1 MKVIL
6 IQGAKNTGKTTLCN
20 RIDEWLQNNRIYE
33 QQQLISNR
41 KNGQKSPIKEIT
53 KIEVIKQ
60 ILPNNDFYAVYD
72 IQFSTKKNEPVIVEN
87 EPVIIE
93 NKRVIINT
101 LSDNNE
107 ITVFEDFY
115 NNNKNNGYDI
125 FITTIRGGGS
135 PKKVIKEFYE
145 KELKSISLPP
155 KASGIINLSKN
166 PITNVVE
173 SYAMLY
179 YEFIPLFEKLI

>member
-6 IQGAKNTGKTTLCN
+6 IQGKANTGKTTLCN

-33 QQQLISNR
+33 LQQLISDR
-41 KNGQKSPIKEIT
+41 KNGQKFPIKEIT

-72 IQFSTKKNEPVIVEN
+72 IQFSTKG
-87 EPVIIE
+87 

-135 PKKVIKEFYE
+135 SQKVKVIKEFYE
-145 KELKSISLPP
+145 KELNSISLPP
-155 KASGIINLSKN
+155 KPSGIINLSKN

>member
-33 QQQLISNR
+33 LQQLISDR
-41 KNGQKSPIKEIT
+41 KNGQNSSIKEIT
-53 KIEVIKQ
+53 KIEVIKR

-72 IQFSTKKNEPVIVEN
+72 IQFSTKG
-87 EPVIIE
+87 

-101 LSDNNE
+101 LSDYSK
-107 ITVFEDFY
+107 ITEFEDFY
-115 NNNKNNGYDI
+115 NNNKNNNNYDV
-125 FITTIRGGGS
+125 FITTIRDKGA
-135 PKKVIKEFYE
+135 PKKAIENFCE
-145 KELKSISLPP
+145 EELKKINSPTQT
-155 KASGIINLSKN
+155 KEIIDLSKN

>member
-6 IQGAKNTGKTTLCN
+6 IQGKANTGKTTLCN
-20 RIDEWLQNNRIYE
+20 RIDEWLLNNRIYE
-33 QQQLISNR
+33 LQQLINNR
-41 KNGQKSPIKEIT
+41 KNGQNFSIKEIT

-72 IQFSTKKNEPVIVEN
+72 IQSSKK
-87 EPVIIE
+87 E

-101 LSDNNE
+101 LSDYSK
-107 ITVFEDFY
+107 ITKFVNFY
-115 NNNKNNGYDI
+115 NNNKNKGYDI
-125 FITTIRGGGS
+125 FITTIRDEGR
-135 PKKVIKEFYE
+135 PKEVIEEFYE
-145 KELKSISLPP
+145 KELKSINLPTKP
-155 KASGIINLSKN
+155 NGIINLNKN

>member
-6 IQGAKNTGKTTLCN
+6 IQGKANTGKTTLCN
-20 RIDEWLQNNRIYE
+20 RIDEWLLNNRIYE
-33 QQQLISNR
+33 LQQLINNR
-41 KNGQKSPIKEIT
+41 KNGQNFSIKEIT

-72 IQFSTKKNEPVIVEN
+72 IQFSIGG
-87 EPVIIE
+87 

-101 LSDNNE
+101 LSDYNT
-107 ITVFEDFY
+107 ITKFVNFY
-115 NNNKNNGYDI
+115 NNNKNKGYDI
-125 FITTIRGGGS
+125 FITTIRDEGR
-135 PKKVIKEFYE
+135 PKEVIEEFYE
-145 KELKSISLPP
+145 KELKSINLPTKP
-155 KASGIINLSKN
+155 NGIINLNKN

-179 YEFIPLFEKLI
+179 YEFISLFEKLI

>member
-6 IQGAKNTGKTTLCN
+6 IQGKANTGKTTLCN

-33 QQQLISNR
+33 LQQLISDR

-72 IQFSTKKNEPVIVEN
+72 IQFYDIQSSKK
-87 EPVIIE
+87 E

-101 LSDNNE
+101 LSDLKE
-107 ITVFEDFY
+107 ITKFEDFY

>member
-6 IQGAKNTGKTTLCN
+6 IQGKANTGKTTLCN
-20 RIDEWLQNNRIYE
+20 RIDEWLLNNRIYE
-33 QQQLISNR
+33 LQQLINNR
-41 KNGQKSPIKEIT
+41 KNGQNFSIKEIT

-72 IQFSTKKNEPVIVEN
+72 IQFSTGG
-87 EPVIIE
+87 

-101 LSDNNE
+101 LSDCNT
-107 ITVFEDFY
+107 ITEFENFY
-115 NNNKNNGYDI
+115 NNNKNNGYDV
-125 FITTIRGGGS
+125 FITTIRS
-135 PKKVIKEFYE
+135 RNTPQKVIKEFYE
-145 KELKSISLPP
+145 KELKSINLPTKP
-155 KASGIINLSKN
+155 NGIIDLNKN
-166 PITNVVE
+166 PITNVVD

>member
-1 MKVIL
+1 MKVFL
-6 IQGAKNTGKTTLCN
+6 IQGKANTGKTTLCN
-20 RIDEWLQNNRIYE
+20 RIDEWLQNNRIYKL
-33 QQQLISNR
+33 QQLISNR
-41 KNGQKSPIKEIT
+41 KNGQKSTIKEIT

-72 IQFSTKKNEPVIVEN
+72 IQFSTEVNKK
-87 EPVIIE
+87 VIIE

-125 FITTIRGGGS
+125 FITTIRAGGS
-135 PKKVIKEFYE
+135 HRKVIENFCKE
-145 KELKSISLPP
+145 ELKKINLPP

>member
-1 MKVIL
+1 MKVIH
-6 IQGAKNTGKTTLCN
+6 IQGAQNTGKTTLCN
-20 RIDEWLQNNRIYE
+20 RIDEWLLNNRIYKL
-33 QQQLISNR
+33 QQLINSR

-72 IQFSTKKNEPVIVEN
+72 IQFYDIQSSKK
-87 EPVIIE
+87 E

-101 LSDNNE
+101 LSDYSK
-107 ITVFEDFY
+107 ITEFVKFY
-115 NNNKNNGYDI
+115 NNNKNNGYDV
-125 FITTIRGGGS
+125 FITTIRDGGA
-135 PKKVIKEFYE
+135 PQKAIKNFCEE
-145 KELKSISLPP
+145 ELKKINLPTKP
-155 KASGIINLSKN
+155 DEIINLNEN

>member
-20 RIDEWLQNNRIYE
+20 QIDEWLQNNRIYE
-33 QQQLISNR
+33 LQQLISDR
-41 KNGQKSPIKEIT
+41 KNGQNSSIKEIT
-53 KIEVIKQ
+53 KIEFIKR
-60 ILPNNDFYAVYD
+60 ILPHNDFYAVYD
-72 IQFSTKKNEPVIVEN
+72 IQFSTKG
-87 EPVIIE
+87 

-101 LSDNNE
+101 LSDYSK
-107 ITVFEDFY
+107 ITEFEDFY
-115 NNNKNNGYDI
+115 NNNKNNNNYDV
-125 FITTIRGGGS
+125 FITTIRDKGA
-135 PKKVIKEFYE
+135 PQKAIEKFCEEELNKINPPTQTKE
-145 KELKSISLPP
+145 
-155 KASGIINLSKN
+155 IIDLNKN

>member
-6 IQGAKNTGKTTLCN
+6 IQGAENTGKTTLCN
-20 RIDEWLQNNRIYE
+20 QIDEWLLNNRIYE
-33 QQQLISNR
+33 LQQLINNR
-41 KNGQKSPIKEIT
+41 KNGQNFSIKEIT

-72 IQFSTKKNEPVIVEN
+72 IQSSKK
-87 EPVIIE
+87 E

-101 LSDNNE
+101 LSDYSK
-107 ITVFEDFY
+107 ITKFVNFY
-115 NNNKNNGYDI
+115 NNNKNKGYDI
-125 FITTIRGGGS
+125 FITTIRDEGR
-135 PKKVIKEFYE
+135 PKEVIEEFYE
-145 KELKSISLPP
+145 KELKSINLPTKP
-155 KASGIINLSKN
+155 NGIINLNKN

-179 YEFIPLFEKLI
+179 YEFISLFEKLI

>member
-6 IQGAKNTGKTTLCN
+6 IQGKANTGKTTLCN
-20 RIDEWLQNNRIYE
+20 QIDEWLQNNRIYE
-33 QQQLISNR
+33 LQQLISDR

-72 IQFSTKKNEPVIVEN
+72 IQFYDIQSSKK
-87 EPVIIE
+87 E

-101 LSDNNE
+101 LSDLEE
-107 ITVFEDFY
+107 ITKFEDFY

>member
-20 RIDEWLQNNRIYE
+20 RIDEWLQNNRIYKL
-33 QQQLISNR
+33 QQLINSR
-41 KNGQKSPIKEIT
+41 KNGQNPSIKEIT
-53 KIEVIKQ
+53 EIEVIKR
-60 ILPNNDFYAVYD
+60 ILPHNDFYAAYD
-72 IQFSTKKNEPVIVEN
+72 IPFSTKVNKK
-87 EPVIIE
+87 VIIE

-101 LSDNNE
+101 LSDYKK
-107 ITVFEDFY
+107 ITNFKKFY
-115 NNNKNNGYDI
+115 NDNKKNNGYDI
-125 FITTIRGGGS
+125 FITTIRDEGS
-135 PKKVIKEFYE
+135 PKEVIEEFCEEELNKINPPTQTKE
-145 KELKSISLPP
+145 
-155 KASGIINLSKN
+155 IIDLNKN

>member
-6 IQGAKNTGKTTLCN
+6 IQGKANTGKTTLCN
-20 RIDEWLQNNRIYE
+20 RIDEWLLNNRIYE
-33 QQQLISNR
+33 LQQLISDR
-41 KNGQKSPIKEIT
+41 KNGKKSPIKEIT

-72 IQFSTKKNEPVIVEN
+72 IQFSIGG
-87 EPVIIE
+87 

-101 LSDNNE
+101 LSDYNT
-107 ITVFEDFY
+107 ITEFENFY
-115 NNNKNNGYDI
+115 NNNKNNGYDV
-125 FITTIRGGGS
+125 FITTMRNGNTSG
-135 PKKVIKEFYE
+135 KVIKEFYE
-145 KELKSISLPP
+145 KELKSINLPTKP
-155 KASGIINLSKN
+155 NGIIDLNKN
-166 PITNVVE
+166 PITNVVD

>member
-6 IQGAKNTGKTTLCN
+6 IQGKANTGKTTLCN
-20 RIDEWLQNNRIYE
+20 RIDEWLQNNRIYKL
-33 QQQLISNR
+33 QQLISNR
-41 KNGQKSPIKEIT
+41 KNGQKSTIKEIT

-72 IQFSTKKNEPVIVEN
+72 IQSSKK
-87 EPVIIE
+87 E

-101 LSDNNE
+101 LSDYNT
-107 ITVFEDFY
+107 ITKFVNFY
-115 NNNKNNGYDI
+115 NNNKNKGYDI
-125 FITTIRGGGS
+125 FITTIRDEGR
-135 PKKVIKEFYE
+135 PKEVIEEFCE
-145 KELKSISLPP
+145 EELKKINPP
-155 KASGIINLSKN
+155 TQTKEIIDLNKN

>member
-6 IQGAKNTGKTTLCN
+6 IQGKANTGKTTLCN

-33 QQQLISNR
+33 LQQLISDR

-72 IQFSTKKNEPVIVEN
+72 IQFYDIQFSKK
-87 EPVIIE
+87 E

-101 LSDNNE
+101 LSDLEE
-107 ITVFEDFY
+107 ITKFEDFY

>member
-1 MKVIL
+1 MKIIL

-33 QQQLISNR
+33 LQQLISDR
-41 KNGQKSPIKEIT
+41 KNGQNSSIKEIT
-53 KIEVIKQ
+53 KIEVIKR

-72 IQFSTKKNEPVIVEN
+72 IQFSTKG
-87 EPVIIE
+87 

-101 LSDNNE
+101 LSDYSK
-107 ITVFEDFY
+107 ITEFVNFY

-125 FITTIRGGGS
+125 FITTIRDKGR
-135 PKKVIKEFYE
+135 PKEVIENFCE
-145 KELKSISLPP
+145 EELKKINLPP

>member
-6 IQGAKNTGKTTLCN
+6 IQGKANTGKTTLCN
-20 RIDEWLQNNRIYE
+20 RIDEWLLNNRIYE
-33 QQQLISNR
+33 LQQLINNR
-41 KNGQKSPIKEIT
+41 KNGQNFSIKEIT

-72 IQFSTKKNEPVIVEN
+72 IQSSKK
-87 EPVIIE
+87 E

-101 LSDNNE
+101 LSDYSK
-107 ITVFEDFY
+107 ITKFVNFY
-115 NNNKNNGYDI
+115 NNNKNKGYDI
-125 FITTIRGGGS
+125 FITTIRDEGR
-135 PKKVIKEFYE
+135 PKEVIEEFCE
-145 KELKSISLPP
+145 EELKKINPP
-155 KASGIINLSKN
+155 TQTKEIIDLNKN

>member
-6 IQGAKNTGKTTLCN
+6 IQGKANTGKTTLCN
-20 RIDEWLQNNRIYE
+20 RIDEWLLNNRIYE
-33 QQQLISNR
+33 LQQLINNR
-41 KNGQKSPIKEIT
+41 KNGQNFSIKEIT

-72 IQFSTKKNEPVIVEN
+72 IHSSKK
-87 EPVIIE
+87 E

-101 LSDNNE
+101 LSDYNT
-107 ITVFEDFY
+107 ITKFVNFY
-115 NNNKNNGYDI
+115 NNNKNKGYDI
-125 FITTIRGGGS
+125 FITTIRDEGR
-135 PKKVIKEFYE
+135 PKEVIEEFCE
-145 KELKSISLPP
+145 EELKKINPP
-155 KASGIINLSKN
+155 TQTKEIIDLNKN

>member
-6 IQGAKNTGKTTLCN
+6 IQGKANTGKTTLCN
-20 RIDEWLQNNRIYE
+20 RIDEWLLNNRIYE
-33 QQQLISNR
+33 LQQLINNR
-41 KNGQKSPIKEIT
+41 KNGQNFSIKEIT

-72 IQFSTKKNEPVIVEN
+72 IQSSKK
-87 EPVIIE
+87 E

-101 LSDNNE
+101 LSDYNT
-107 ITVFEDFY
+107 ITKFVNFY
-115 NNNKNNGYDI
+115 NNNKNKGYDI
-125 FITTIRGGGS
+125 FITTIRDEGR
-135 PKKVIKEFYE
+135 PKEVIEEFCE
-145 KELKSISLPP
+145 EELKKIKPP
-155 KASGIINLSKN
+155 TKTKEIIDLNKN

>member
-6 IQGAKNTGKTTLCN
+6 IQGKANTGKTTLCN

-33 QQQLISNR
+33 LQQLISDR
-41 KNGQKSPIKEIT
+41 KNGKKSPIKEIT

-72 IQFSTKKNEPVIVEN
+72 IQFSTK
-87 EPVIIE
+87 E

-135 PKKVIKEFYE
+135 PQKVIEEFYK
-145 KELKSISLPP
+145 KELKSIKLPP

-179 YEFIPLFEKLI
+179 YEFISLFEKLI

>member
-33 QQQLISNR
+33 LQQLISDR
-41 KNGQKSPIKEIT
+41 KNGQNSSIKEIT
-53 KIEVIKQ
+53 KIEVIKR

-72 IQFSTKKNEPVIVEN
+72 IQFSTKG
-87 EPVIIE
+87 

-101 LSDNNE
+101 LSDYSK
-107 ITVFEDFY
+107 ITEFVNFY
-115 NNNKNNGYDI
+115 NNNKNKGYDI
-125 FITTIRGGGS
+125 FITTIRNEGR
-135 PKKVIKEFYE
+135 PKEVIKEFYE
-145 KELKSISLPP
+145 KELKSINLPP
-155 KASGIINLSKN
+155 KASEIINLSEN

>member
-6 IQGAKNTGKTTLCN
+6 IQGKANTGKTTLCN
-20 RIDEWLQNNRIYE
+20 RIDEWLLNNRIYE
-33 QQQLISNR
+33 LQQLINNR
-41 KNGQKSPIKEIT
+41 KNGQNFSIKEIT

-72 IQFSTKKNEPVIVEN
+72 IQFSIGG
-87 EPVIIE
+87 

-101 LSDNNE
+101 LSDYNT
-107 ITVFEDFY
+107 ITEFENFY
-115 NNNKNNGYDI
+115 NNNKNNGYDV
-125 FITTIRGGGS
+125 FITTIRNGNTSG
-135 PKKVIKEFYE
+135 KVIKEFYE
-145 KELKSISLPP
+145 KELKSINLPTKP
-155 KASGIINLSKN
+155 NGIIDLNKN
-166 PITNVVE
+166 PITNVVD

>member
-6 IQGAKNTGKTTLCN
+6 IQGKANTGKTTLCN
-20 RIDEWLQNNRIYE
+20 RIDEWLQNNRIYKL
-33 QQQLISNR
+33 QQLISNR
-41 KNGQKSPIKEIT
+41 KNGQKSTIKEIT

-72 IQFSTKKNEPVIVEN
+72 IQFSTEVNKK
-87 EPVIIE
+87 VIIE

-115 NNNKNNGYDI
+115 NNNKNKKLQNKGVRYYYLKKYI
-125 FITTIRGGGS
+125 LGIR
-135 PKKVIKEFYE
+135 I
-145 KELKSISLPP
+145 
-155 KASGIINLSKN
+155 
-166 PITNVVE
+166 
-173 SYAMLY
+173 
-179 YEFIPLFEKLI
+179 

>member
-6 IQGAKNTGKTTLCN
+6 IQGKANTGKTTLCN
-20 RIDEWLQNNRIYE
+20 QIDEWLQNNRIYE
-33 QQQLISNR
+33 LQQLISDR

-72 IQFSTKKNEPVIVEN
+72 IQFYDIQSSKK
-87 EPVIIE
+87 E

-101 LSDNNE
+101 LSDLEE
-107 ITVFEDFY
+107 ITKFEDFY

-135 PKKVIKEFYE
+135 PRKVIENFCKE
-145 KELKSISLPP
+145 ELKKINLPP

-173 SYAMLY
+173 SYAVLY